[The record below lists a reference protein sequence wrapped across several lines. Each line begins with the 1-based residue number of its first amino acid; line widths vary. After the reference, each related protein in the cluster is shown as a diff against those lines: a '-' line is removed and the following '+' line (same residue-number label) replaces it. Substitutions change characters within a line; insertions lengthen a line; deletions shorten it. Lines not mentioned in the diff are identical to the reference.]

1 MVAPVSFSRWLD
13 LALDIGIEIRAATA
27 AKPIPRRTNSNDVV
41 TFWATQ
47 RPLPD
52 DTYEEQYYAD

>member
-41 TFWATQ
+41 TFWAT
-47 RPLPD
+47 
-52 DTYEEQYYAD
+52 